1 MKHIVFALFE
11 TEEAAAAAIADLT
24 ESGLPKEHVS
34 LIVRR
39 DALDE
44 YDTVVEESDAG
55 PALGR
60 GVLIGGAIG
69 TVFGLLLGGPF
80 GLLGAGPL
88 AAALFG
94 AGAGSLYGALGGLLS
109 GAGVTDQNLESL
121 AQGLREGRIL
131 VTARTEDLDVE
142 ADVMR
147 IFGERGAIETTKGV
161 L

>member
-11 TEEAAAAAIADLT
+11 TEEAAAAAIHDLT
-24 ESGLPKEHVS
+24 ASGMPKEHVS

-44 YDTVVEESDAG
+44 YDTVIEESDAG
-55 PALGR
+55 PAMGR

-88 AAALFG
+88 ASALFG
-94 AGAGSLYGALGGLLS
+94 AGAGSLYGAFGGALA
-109 GAGVTDQNLESL
+109 GASVTDGSLDTL

-142 ADVMR
+142 RDVMA
-147 IFGERGAIETTKGV
+147 IFADHGAVESTKG
-161 L
+161 LL